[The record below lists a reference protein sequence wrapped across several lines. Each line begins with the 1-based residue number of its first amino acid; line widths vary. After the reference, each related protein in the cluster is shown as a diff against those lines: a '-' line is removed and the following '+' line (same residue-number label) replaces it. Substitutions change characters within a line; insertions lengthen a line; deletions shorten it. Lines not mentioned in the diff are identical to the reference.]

1 MYDFCMDLFDRYP
14 EFFTFFAVLAFLG
27 ALTVLFLIAL
37 MFYKIIVAVKGPA
50 RSPAQAQ
57 RDIDRRQD
65 EAIAELSK
73 EAKKALALEHELQ
86 SIKDRLG
93 EPREEQ

>member
-1 MYDFCMDLFDRYP
+1 MYEFCMDLFDRYP

-50 RSPAQAQ
+50 RAREVQT
-57 RDIDRRQD
+57 DIDRRQD

>member
-37 MFYKIIVAVKGPA
+37 MFYKIIVVVKGPA
-50 RSPAQAQ
+50 RALEAQT
-57 RDIDRRQD
+57 DIDRRQD

>member
-1 MYDFCMDLFDRYP
+1 MYEFCMDLFERYP

-50 RSPAQAQ
+50 RAREAQT
-57 RDIDRRQD
+57 DIDRRQD